1 MRKNWINKLI
11 TTVTV
16 AGLSVGVLIGCG
28 KSEATDNS
36 VKEDTTD
43 QVTVIHVGEANEYYI
58 PCAVASK
65 LGYFEEEL
73 PGVEVEFV
81 SGFQNGPALI
91 EATTAGEL
99 DIIVLADQ
107 PVLAGKANSGLDIK
121 IIANI
126 ADGSKNLILVANPD
140 AGIKT
145 AADLKD
151 KNIAVGFA
159 TGSHKALL
167 KYLESGGL
175 TDTDVNLINMSKTDE
190 VLAAYERGEI
200 DVASVSI
207 TNYQRFLDA
216 GAEYLTNSVGYARNS
231 VLLAGRNEWMKEN
244 PNITAGFIRAIDRA
258 VTYIQE
264 NPDDAVKLKAESID
278 GSETTLQYEKNHIL
292 GFDYAISFNQE
303 DFDNYQSTAQFG
315 YDNGSFSTLVDVK
328 DVIDESYYHLAGLK

>member
-1 MRKNWINKLI
+1 MKKSRMKKWIAAL
-11 TTVTV
+11 TA
-16 AGLSVGVLIGCG
+16 AGLSLGVLAGCG
-28 KSEATDNS
+28 KAEGTDNDGQAAATDRA
-36 VKEDTTD
+36 
-43 QVTVIHVGEANEYYI
+43 TVIHVGEANEYYI
-58 PCAVASK
+58 PCAVADA

-81 SGFQNGPALI
+81 NGFQNGPALI
-91 EATTAGEL
+91 EATIAGEL

-107 PVLAGKANSGLDIK
+107 PVIAGAANSGVDIK

-140 AGIKT
+140 AGIAS
-145 AADLKD
+145 AADLEG

-175 TDTDVNLINMSKTDE
+175 TDMDVNLINMSKTDE
-190 VLAAYERGEI
+190 VMAAYERGEI

-207 TNYQRFLDA
+207 TNYQKFLDA

-231 VLLAGRNEWMKEN
+231 VLVAGRNEWMQAN
-244 PNITAGFIRAIDRA
+244 PDLTAGFLRAIDRA
-258 VTYIQE
+258 VAYIQE
-264 NPDDAVKLKAESID
+264 NPDEAVALKAASID
-278 GSETTLQYEKNHIL
+278 DSETTLQYEQNHIL
-292 GFDYAISFNQE
+292 GFDYVMSFNQE

-328 DVIDESYYHLAGLK
+328 DVVDETYYRLAGLE